1 LNFNLYLVKNTSR
14 LMQRKKLKNLL
25 PPLAFGGRSAKI
37 DDSTIEMLNRILP
50 IVPGLKEYESIAKQG
65 AFQHQSSFLNVN
77 GMKMVATASTPIRE
91 KLDKNESTTLIIPFS
106 GQGELL
112 IEGRTHCWEA
122 GVNAVLL
129 PKCMGNGESSLRS
142 LLIIDIDP
150 QKLDLISSG
159 MLGIE
164 SNSRYTPDLIG
175 PKTLKLQL
183 GRLSFESIFRQ
194 LANLLDQ
201 FSLQPELLNRTEL
214 DENIY
219 RNLAVMLQ
227 PELFLDKASLTPNRK
242 YGRRLLDRVC
252 DYIQSHL
259 GQPISITTLERVS
272 NMSAR
277 NLHYGFLK
285 RYNTTPMRWV
295 RAERLAMAHGHLISA
310 TPGDTVTSI
319 ALACGFSKPA
329 AFADYYQKQYGELP
343 SITLARALAR

>member
-1 LNFNLYLVKNTSR
+1 VKNASR
-14 LMQRKKLKNLL
+14 LIQRKKSKNLL

-37 DDSTIEMLNRILP
+37 DDSTIEMLNHIRP
-50 IVPGLKEYESIAKQG
+50 IVPGLKEYESIANHG
-65 AFQHQSSFLNVN
+65 SFQHQSSFLNVN

-91 KLDKNESTTLIIPFS
+91 KLDKNESTTLIMPFS
-106 GQGELL
+106 GKGELL
-112 IEGRTHCWEA
+112 IDGRPISWEA
-122 GVNAVLL
+122 GVNALLL
-129 PKCMGNGESSLRS
+129 PKCKGNGESSLRS
-142 LLIIDIDP
+142 LLVIDIDP
-150 QKLDLISSG
+150 QKLDLISSS

-164 SNSRYTPDLIG
+164 PDSRNIPGLIG
-175 PKTLKLQL
+175 PQNLKLQL

-219 RNLAVMLQ
+219 RNLAIMLQ
-227 PELFLDKASLTPNRK
+227 PELFLDESSLTPNRK

-252 DYIQSHL
+252 EYIQTHL

-295 RAERLAMAHGHLISA
+295 RAERLAMARNHLTSA
-310 TPGDTVTSI
+310 TPGETVTSI

-343 SITLARALAR
+343 SVTLARAISR